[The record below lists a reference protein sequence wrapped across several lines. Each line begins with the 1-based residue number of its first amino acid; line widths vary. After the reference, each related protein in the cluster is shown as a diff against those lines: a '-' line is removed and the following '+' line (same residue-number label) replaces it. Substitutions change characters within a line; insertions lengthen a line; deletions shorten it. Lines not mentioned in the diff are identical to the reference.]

1 MPVENKGIKN
11 ESSVD
16 ILGRQG
22 SIPIVVSESAEIE
35 NSNNAINP
43 IKVKSSNGMATN
55 ILCGNKNPGVN
66 PCVINGVKGIL
77 FGETD
82 EKDITKTSTFY
93 FQRENSGEKV
103 VIPAGAVVQT
113 EGSDSKYKDY
123 INIMWLERKG
133 WSTPKEL
140 IEQEQKFVKSI
151 NGKYII
157 IGLADGDDETNKE
170 VDRLME
176 KTFGDKYI
184 NPRKL
189 LVEYSKQKMDKNTT
203 EYNREKISKG
213 MIPSDLA
220 DNDGLL
226 SVTGYKVLSESIC
239 KKINSLGYL
248 N

>member
-1 MPVENKGIKN
+1 MNKKILLTIVMVMVFISAIVVATTKDKNQERISDINDYSRAYINNRQARVNKEKENRDKLVEKLKGVVCWGGSNTAGEGSTSYIDFLYEDLKNLGYDLPVENKGIKN

-93 FQRENSGEKV
+93 
-103 VIPAGAVVQT
+103 
-113 EGSDSKYKDY
+113 
-123 INIMWLERKG
+123 L
-133 WSTPKEL
+133 
-140 IEQEQKFVKSI
+140 
-151 NGKYII
+151 
-157 IGLADGDDETNKE
+157 
-170 VDRLME
+170 
-176 KTFGDKYI
+176 
-184 NPRKL
+184 KL
-189 LVEYSKQKMDKNTT
+189 YMSF
-203 EYNREKISKG
+203 
-213 MIPSDLA
+213 
-220 DNDGLL
+220 
-226 SVTGYKVLSESIC
+226 
-239 KKINSLGYL
+239 
-248 N
+248 

>member
-1 MPVENKGIKN
+1 MNKKILLTIAMVMVFISAIVVATTKDKNQERISDINDYSRAYINNRQARVNKEKENRDKLVEKLKGVVCWGGSNTAGEGSASYIDFLYEDLKNLGYDLPVENKGIKN

-66 PCVINGVKGIL
+66 PCVINGVKGTL

-140 IEQEQKFVKSI
+140 IEQE
-151 NGKYII
+151 
-157 IGLADGDDETNKE
+157 
-170 VDRLME
+170 
-176 KTFGDKYI
+176 
-184 NPRKL
+184 
-189 LVEYSKQKMDKNTT
+189 
-203 EYNREKISKG
+203 
-213 MIPSDLA
+213 
-220 DNDGLL
+220 
-226 SVTGYKVLSESIC
+226 
-239 KKINSLGYL
+239 
-248 N
+248 